1 MSLRHQIILT
11 ITFLPVSFG
20 IWFASSSVWAAPAVW
35 ACDFIATI
43 AYPEFFHQIGLQ
55 ESVMVVHTNLGATAD
70 KIGLAL
76 ETENQIILELDT
88 RLVSYSVAFYASLLL
103 ASNIESYIFKFCL
116 GLFILWAV
124 MAVGLLS
131 MLGREF
137 LILTGPLNI
146 EFLNNF
152 QTNLLLLIYQFSVLL
167 APPLMPSCV
176 WVAQLRG
183 SPLWRRFTERIPE
196 SSRA

>member
-1 MSLRHQIILT
+1 
-11 ITFLPVSFG
+11 
-20 IWFASSSVWAAPAVW
+20 
-35 ACDFIATI
+35 
-43 AYPEFFHQIGLQ
+43 
-55 ESVMVVHTNLGATAD
+55 MVVRTNLGATAD

-103 ASNIESYIFKFCL
+103 ASNTEYYIYKFCL

-137 LILTGPLNI
+137 LILTGSLTI

-167 APPLMPSCV
+167 APPLIPACI

-183 SPLWRRFTERIPE
+183 SPLWRRFTE
-196 SSRA
+196 